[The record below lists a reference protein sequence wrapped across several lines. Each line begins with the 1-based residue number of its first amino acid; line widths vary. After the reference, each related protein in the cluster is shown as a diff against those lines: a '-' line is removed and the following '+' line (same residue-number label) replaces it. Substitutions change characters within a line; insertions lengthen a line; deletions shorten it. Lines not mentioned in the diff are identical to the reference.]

1 MAVDSSPQIG
11 TLTGKSS
18 RSGSKKQPDA
28 RLLTRQV
35 VRKYRARLGMRKR
48 PLSFA
53 RFAEEL
59 NQPVQQLGLQIS
71 YQTVKNW
78 EDGIHRPDYF
88 FTMQLAN
95 HASQQSWQH
104 DFALDLLA
112 VQWPDLYA
120 PASEIGQN
128 ILRKTT
134 TTLK

>member
-1 MAVDSSPQIG
+1 MAVNSPSQ
-11 TLTGKSS
+11 TCTKTGKSLQH
-18 RSGSKKQPDA
+18 RTKKRPDA

-71 YQTVKNW
+71 YQTIKNW

-112 VQWPDLYA
+112 VQWPDLYT

>member
-1 MAVDSSPQIG
+1 MH
-11 TLTGKSS
+11 
-18 RSGSKKQPDA
+18 
-28 RLLTRQV
+28 
-35 VRKYRARLGMRKR
+35 KR

-59 NQPVQQLGLQIS
+59 NQTVQHLGLQVS

-95 HASQQSWQH
+95 HASRQSWQH

-112 VQWPDLYA
+112 VQWPDLYSEGSEVA
-120 PASEIGQN
+120 QHILQKASKNPKQP
-128 ILRKTT
+128 R
-134 TTLK
+134 

>member
-1 MAVDSSPQIG
+1 MTVDSSSQIG
-11 TLTGKSS
+11 TRTGKAS
-18 RSGSKKQPDA
+18 RSGLKKQPDA

-35 VRKYRARLGMRKR
+35 VRKYRARLGVRKH

-59 NQPVQQLGLQIS
+59 NQAVQHLGLQVS

-128 ILRKTT
+128 ILRRTT
-134 TTLK
+134 KTLK